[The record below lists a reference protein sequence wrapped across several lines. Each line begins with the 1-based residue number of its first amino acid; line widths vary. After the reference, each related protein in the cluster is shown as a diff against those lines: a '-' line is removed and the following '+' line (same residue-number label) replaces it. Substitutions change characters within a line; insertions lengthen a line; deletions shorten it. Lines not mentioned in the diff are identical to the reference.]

1 MTTMLK
7 AIFYKEWLK
16 TSRTFAVCLLVGI
29 AIAVYVALGI
39 NRIVVNKGV
48 DHVWL
53 IMLMKDQLF
62 INAMRYVPLLI
73 GLAIGVSQMAPEM
86 SHKRLKLTLHL
97 PYSSEK
103 LIGLMLLTGLAELLL
118 IFVTMECIVFG
129 YESTML
135 PYELVNRGLLSTLP
149 WLMGGFMAYL
159 FATAVCLEGTWK
171 NRILLGLMGTGVLS
185 VMYMQDAPEGYNGML
200 LMLMIMMILTIALT
214 YRSVYRFK
222 EGRQ

>member
-1 MTTMLK
+1 MIK

-16 TSRTFAVCLLVGI
+16 TSRTFAVCLPVGI
-29 AIAVYVALGI
+29 AMSVYVVLGI

-62 INAMRYVPLLI
+62 VDAMRYVPLLI
-73 GLAIGVSQMAPEM
+73 GLAIGISQMVPEM

-129 YESTML
+129 YESTIL
-135 PYELVNRGLLSTLP
+135 PYELVTRGVLTTLP
-149 WLMGGFMAYL
+149 WLMGGFVAYL

-200 LMLMIMMILTIALT
+200 LMLVIMMILIIALT

>member
-1 MTTMLK
+1 MIK

-16 TSRTFAVCLLVGI
+16 TSRTFIVCLVLGLAI
-29 AIAVYVALGI
+29 AIYVALGI

-53 IMLMKDQLF
+53 IMLMKDQMF
-62 INAMRYVPLLI
+62 IDALRYVPLLI
-73 GLAIGVSQMAPEM
+73 GLAIGISQMVPEM

-103 LIGLMLLTGLAELLL
+103 LVGLMILTGIIELLV
-118 IFVTMECIVFG
+118 IYGCIMATVFC
-129 YESTML
+129 YESTLL
-135 PYELVNRGLLSTLP
+135 PHELVTRGLLTSLP
-149 WLMGGFMAYL
+149 WFFAGLTAYL
-159 FATAVCLEGTWK
+159 FTTSVCLEGSW
-171 NRILLGLMGTGVLS
+171 RERVLLGLIGIGVLT
-185 VMYMQDAPEGYNGML
+185 VMFMQDAPEAYNGMIIAIIVL
-200 LMLMIMMILTIALT
+200 LIATIALT

>member
-1 MTTMLK
+1 MIK

-16 TSRTFAVCLLVGI
+16 TNRTFIVCLVLGI
-29 AIAVYVALGI
+29 AIAIYAALGI

-53 IMLMKDQLF
+53 IMLMKDQMF
-62 INAMRYVPLLI
+62 IDSLRYVPLLI
-73 GLAIGVSQMAPEM
+73 GLAVGISQMAPEM

-103 LIGLMLLTGLAELLL
+103 LVGLMILTGLVELLVIYACMAGTIFCYEGL
-118 IFVTMECIVFG
+118 I
-129 YESTML
+129 L
-135 PYELVNRGLLSTLP
+135 PRELVMRGFLTSLP
-149 WLMGGFMAYL
+149 WFFAGFIAYL
-159 FATAVCLEGTWK
+159 FATAVCLEGTWRE
-171 NRILLGLMGTGVLS
+171 RIIMSLIGIGVLT
-185 VMYMQDAPEGYNGML
+185 VMFMQDAPEGYNGM
-200 LMLMIMMILTIALT
+200 IIATIILIIAIIALT

>member
-1 MTTMLK
+1 MIK

-16 TSRTFAVCLLVGI
+16 TNRTFIVCLVLGI
-29 AIAVYVALGI
+29 AIAIYAALGI

-53 IMLMKDQLF
+53 IMLMKDQMF
-62 INAMRYVPLLI
+62 IDALRYVPLLI
-73 GLAIGVSQMAPEM
+73 GLAIGISQMAPEM

-103 LIGLMLLTGLAELLL
+103 LVGLMLLTGLVELMV
-118 IFVTMECIVFG
+118 IYGCMAATVFC
-129 YESTML
+129 YESMIL
-135 PYELVNRGLLSTLP
+135 PRELVMRGFLTSLP
-149 WLMGGFMAYL
+149 WFFAGFIAYL
-159 FATAVCLEGTWK
+159 FATAVCLEGAW
-171 NRILLGLMGTGVLS
+171 RERVILGLIGIGVLT
-185 VMYMQDAPEGYNGML
+185 VMFMQDAPEGYNGM
-200 LMLMIMMILTIALT
+200 IIAAIILIIAIIALT